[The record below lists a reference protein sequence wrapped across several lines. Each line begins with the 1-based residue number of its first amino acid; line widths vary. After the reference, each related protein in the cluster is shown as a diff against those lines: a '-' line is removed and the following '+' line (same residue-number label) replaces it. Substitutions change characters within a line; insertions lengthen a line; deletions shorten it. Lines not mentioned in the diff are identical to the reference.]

1 MQVKS
6 SCNCCINIWDEQLDN
21 PFDIYVIFPEY
32 VGDQPMMNGTLE
44 LLEQA
49 YEEIDNMESCK
60 LTKEYIEIILEEND
74 IEYVK
79 VICKLYNNYN

>member
-21 PFDIYVIFPEY
+21 PFDVYVIFPEY

-44 LLEQA
+44 LLEQS
-49 YEEIDNMESCK
+49 YEEINNMESCK
-60 LTKEYIEIILEEND
+60 LAKEYIEIILEEND
-74 IEYVK
+74 IEYIK